1 MTIMKWSETIHTQR
15 KKKGSRKKKEQATKK
30 KSKRIAVGLVAFIP
44 QTTDVVYHT
53 SLLNVLN
60 VHSIYFKTYK

>member
-30 KSKRIAVGLVAFIP
+30 KVKG
-44 QTTDVVYHT
+44 
-53 SLLNVLN
+53 
-60 VHSIYFKTYK
+60 